1 MVQVSFVCECTV
13 FLAPFVAK
21 TILASLNCLGILVK
35 EQSAINVRVYLWTL
49 VSIPLIYALVL
60 MHNKCYSVCLFWR
73 GLRGQIMWKFPAR
86 DRTLA
91 TGVTMPIL
99 NH

>member
-1 MVQVSFVCECTV
+1 MGE
-13 FLAPFVAK
+13 AEGH
-21 TILASLNCLGILVK
+21 LGIDFFFL
-35 EQSAINVRVYLWTL
+35 
-49 VSIPLIYALVL
+49 
-60 MHNKCYSVCLFWR
+60 LF
-73 GLRGQIMWKFPAR
+73 LDHTHMWKFPAR